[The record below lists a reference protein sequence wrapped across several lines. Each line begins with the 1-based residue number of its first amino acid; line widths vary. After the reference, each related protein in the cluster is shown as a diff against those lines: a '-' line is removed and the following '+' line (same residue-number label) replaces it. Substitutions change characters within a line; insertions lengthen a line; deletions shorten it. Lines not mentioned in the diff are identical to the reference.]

1 MSIYTGKT
9 APTQGANGKYYTEC
23 EIDAEFYKDHR
34 EYIDPDSI
42 FRLNRGDKKVLVM
55 FLEVSEEEF
64 WIVSSMMLIK

>member
-1 MSIYTGKT
+1 M
-9 APTQGANGKYYTEC
+9 EC
-23 EIDAEFYKDHR
+23 EIDAEYYR